1 MIDKFSWS
9 KLQCVFEPFYNFI
22 MLQMADKRNNTTSIW
37 SHSSDISTYIIL
49 YELSWSFC
57 LILLWHVWVLK
68 AVLCH
73 HPLLLLHSRESDSKT
88 SNRIMTKNKPA
99 RLPFQEDFFAKHFTK
114 DCRHWLHG
122 NSAISNDRVR
132 CSSKCRL
139 ICYFNAIDR

>member
-88 SNRIMTKNKPA
+88 SNRIMTKGSNPV
-99 RLPFQEDFFAKHFTK
+99 RLPFQGEQHFLIRFFLLK
-114 DCRHWLHG
+114 DWRHWTHSMEAV
-122 NSAISNDRVR
+122 SAV
-132 CSSKCRL
+132 
-139 ICYFNAIDR
+139 